1 MAICLPV
8 LFFLTLGTMDLCSLL
23 FLKESVTIAA
33 YEGARQGVGRGK
45 TNNDALTRVYG
56 LLDERSIVY
65 DAGGVTVSDP
75 GFDNA
80 ETLENVT
87 VTVTVPCDGNL
98 IAPAGL
104 YGGMN
109 VSASVT
115 MRKEYENLDN

>member
-45 TNNDALTRVYG
+45 TNNDALTRVYEF
-56 LLDERSIVY
+56 LDERNIVY
-65 DAGGVTVSDP
+65 EAGGVTVSDP

-80 ETLENVT
+80 GTLENVT

-104 YGGMN
+104 YGDMN